1 MALKRRSFI
10 GAASAATAGVLA
22 GANQSAFA
30 QTTAAGGRTPGKLLR
45 IGVLTCHPTHH
56 HMPNIYGPIIQCVPH
71 SDFVPTRM
79 TGMVLTHI
87 WDHDPKRV
95 ESFCEKFGTKPV
107 KRYNDMVGEVD
118 GIMLTDLRA
127 ADYYHVLAEP
137 YLKAGIPVFFNRCFT
152 PRVRHAKT
160 IAALSK
166 KYGTPILVPSEWEYT
181 EPLHTL
187 REKVEEFGPSIRGVT
202 GYNWS
207 VEITHDVHG
216 LWLLLAAVGG
226 GVESVAVN
234 RSVKSIFEHG
244 TDTWTVK
251 FKSREGCGSFY
262 ATLHNTSNF
271 GTNASLRIN
280 FQNMSFEEN
289 IWGSGDKATVF
300 QYLFV
305 PPLLA
310 FQRII
315 EGQPMEQS
323 HEHIVEKTAAFIA
336 GFKSHLEL
344 DGKPALLSELDDDYC
359 VYCDPNPTTYPD
371 ATFD

>member
-1 MALKRRSFI
+1 MPLLRRKFL
-10 GAASAATAGVLA
+10 GAASAVTAGILA
-22 GANQSAFA
+22 GNNQSAYA
-30 QTTAAGGRTPGKLLR
+30 QTSGQSNRTPGKLLR

-56 HMPNIYGPIIQCVPH
+56 HMPNIYGPIIQCVAH
-71 SDFVPTRM
+71 GNYIPTRM
-79 TGMVLTHI
+79 TGMILTHI

-95 ESFCEKFGTKPV
+95 ESYCEEFGTKPV
-107 KRYNDMVGEVD
+107 KRYKDMVGEVD

-152 PRVRHAKT
+152 PRVKRAKA
-160 IAALSK
+160 IVELSK

-181 EPLHTL
+181 EPLYTL
-187 REKVEEFGPSIRGVT
+187 RDKVKQFGPKIRGVT

-226 GVESVAVN
+226 GVESVSVN
-234 RSVKSIFEHG
+234 RSVKSIFDQG
-244 TDTWTVK
+244 TDTWAIK
-251 FKSREGCGSFY
+251 FKPREGNDSFY

-280 FQNMSFEEN
+280 FDTMAIEEN
-289 IWGSGDKATVF
+289 IWGSGNPGIVF
-300 QYLFV
+300 QFLFV

-315 EGQPMEQS
+315 EGQGMEQS

-344 DGKPALLSELDDDYC
+344 GGQPALLSELDDDYC

-371 ATFD
+371 GTFD

>member
-1 MALKRRSFI
+1 MPLHRRKFL
-10 GAASAATAGVLA
+10 GAASAATAGMLA
-22 GANQSAFA
+22 GNNRSVYA
-30 QTTAAGGRTPGKLLR
+30 QTTAKGSGAPGNLLR

-56 HMPNIYGPIIQCVPH
+56 HMSNLYGPIIQCVPRG
-71 SDFVPTRM
+71 DMTPTRM

-95 ESFCEKFGTKPV
+95 ETFCAQFGTKPV
-107 KRYNDMVGEVD
+107 KRYKDMVGEVD

-127 ADYYHVLAEP
+127 ADYYHLLSEP

-152 PRVRHAKT
+152 PRVNRAK
-160 IAALSK
+160 AVVELSK
-166 KYGTPILVPSEWEYT
+166 KYDTPILVPSEFEYT
-181 EPLHTL
+181 EPLYTL
-187 REKVEEFGPSIRGVT
+187 QEKVKEYGPKIKGVT

-234 RSVKSIFEHG
+234 RSVKSIFEKG
-244 TDTWTVK
+244 TDTWTIK
-251 FKSREGCGSFY
+251 FKPRADNDTFY

-271 GTNASLRIN
+271 GTNASIRIN
-280 FQNMSFEEN
+280 FDRTVFEEN
-289 IWGSGDKATVF
+289 IWGSGGTETVW
-300 QYLFV
+300 QYMMV

-310 FQRII
+310 FQRLI
-315 EGQPMEQS
+315 EGKPMEQT

-344 DGKPALLSELDDDYC
+344 GGQPVQLSELDEDYC
-359 VYCDPNPTTYPD
+359 VYCDPEPTTYPD
-371 ATFD
+371 AMFD

>member
-1 MALKRRSFI
+1 MPYRRRSFF
-10 GAASAATAGVLA
+10 GAVTAAAAGMLA
-22 GANQSAFA
+22 GGKWSIEA
-30 QTTAAGGRTPGKLLR
+30 QTPARKPAAQGKLLR

-56 HMPNIYGPIIQCVPH
+56 HMPNIYGPIIQCVPNG
-71 SDFVPTRM
+71 SFVPTRM
-79 TGMVLTHI
+79 TGMILTHI

-95 ESFCEKFGTKPV
+95 ASYCEKFGTKPV
-107 KRYNDMVGEVD
+107 KRFRDMVGEVD
-118 GIMLTDLRA
+118 GVMLTDLRA
-127 ADYYHVLAEP
+127 ADYYHVLSEP

-152 PRVRHAKT
+152 PRVSRAK
-160 IAALSK
+160 AVVELSK
-166 KYGTPILVPSEWEYT
+166 KHGTPILVPSEWEYT
-181 EPLHTL
+181 EPLYTL
-187 REKVEEFGPSIRGVT
+187 RDKVRQFGPKIRGVT

-207 VEITHDVHG
+207 TEITHDVHG

-226 GVESVAVN
+226 GVESVAVA
-234 RSVKSIFEHG
+234 RSVKSIFDQG
-244 TDTWTVK
+244 NDAWTLK
-251 FKSREGCGSFY
+251 FKAREDCESFY

-280 FQNMSFEEN
+280 FDTTTFEEN
-289 IWGSGDKATVF
+289 IWGSGNTATVY
-300 QYLFV
+300 QYLMV

-315 EGQPMEQS
+315 EGQPMEQT

-344 DGKPALLSELDDDYC
+344 GGKPALLSELDDDYC

-371 ATFD
+371 GTFD

>member
-1 MALKRRSFI
+1 
-10 GAASAATAGVLA
+10 
-22 GANQSAFA
+22 
-30 QTTAAGGRTPGKLLR
+30 
-45 IGVLTCHPTHH
+45 
-56 HMPNIYGPIIQCVPH
+56 MPNIYGPIIQCVPNG
-71 SDFVPTRM
+71 SFVPPRM
-79 TGMVLTHI
+79 TGMILTHI

-95 ESFCEKFGTKPV
+95 ESYCEKFGTKPV
-107 KRYNDMVGEVD
+107 RRYRDMVGEVD

-152 PRVRHAKT
+152 PRVNRAK
-160 IAALSK
+160 AVVELSK

-181 EPLHTL
+181 EPLYTL
-187 REKVEEFGPSIRGVT
+187 RDKVKQFGPKIRGVT

-234 RSVKSIFEHG
+234 RSVKSIFDQG
-244 TDTWTVK
+244 NDTWTVK
-251 FKSREGCGSFY
+251 FKPRKDNDSFY
-262 ATLHNTSNF
+262 ATLHNTSDF

-280 FQNMSFEEN
+280 FDTTTFEEN
-289 IWGSGDKATVF
+289 IWGSGNTATVF
-300 QYLFV
+300 QFLMV

-315 EGQPMEQS
+315 EGQGMEQT

-344 DGKPALLSELDDDYC
+344 GGKPALLSELDDDYC

-371 ATFD
+371 GTFD